1 MRKINI
7 LHIAEDLSIG
17 GVEELFRIIVTGLDR
32 KKYNVY
38 VCCIEE
44 GGQTAKELIEAGIK
58 VDILGMKSYHNLFNI
73 LRLKKYIKERKIDII
88 HSHMY
93 FSNTFAR
100 IAAILARTPILIS
113 TAYSSYY
120 EFKKRNILM
129 AHFLSKFT
137 DRIIA
142 VSNSIKEF
150 TVKQQKIS
158 ADKFTVIHDCASTEK
173 FSKDIDSFL
182 VKRGLGIDSDY
193 SVVGCVARLNIVKG
207 HSYLIQAA
215 AEVLKIDPKVKFL
228 LVGDGPL
235 KDELQ
240 ELSAHLG
247 IKDNIIFTGSR
258 REIPEMVSA
267 MDIFVLPS
275 ALREGCPLS
284 ILEAMAM
291 SRPVIASR
299 LGGIPEEVEDGKS
312 GILVTPKDSKALA
325 DAIIKLLSDKKLAK
339 EMGREG
345 RKIFEEKFSQE
356 TMLRKLESLYDEL
369 SAKKL
374 AKRILYVDIHGDIWG
389 GGQFSLLS
397 ILERIDKTYL
407 KPVVVLPYEGNL
419 SKKIR
424 EMGIEAQIIPFG
436 SIKNTNIVI
445 NLFSVI
451 RFYSLIKKKKINL
464 IHINA
469 LRPMFYA
476 GIAAKIAGVPV
487 IWHARDLRAAKSIDR
502 LLSNF
507 AVHVIAISKIV
518 AGRFPWYREKPSR
531 LSIIYNG
538 IDIDKFSPRPKEVR
552 ILNEFGI
559 DRDAAV
565 VGLIGHIEP
574 RKGHAAFLQAA
585 SKVLLKFPKTKFLI
599 VGKDSTEGRIYQ
611 QELESLV
618 NKLNIKDNVIL
629 AGNRQDI
636 TEIISIMD
644 LIICPFKDEAFGRVV
659 IEAMAMA
666 KPVIGYRSGA
676 LPELI
681 KERETGLLVDTDRA
695 DLLADAIIDL
705 LEHKDKST
713 KFGAAG
719 RKIVEERFNVKTTV
733 DMIEDVYIQI
743 LHKH

>member
-1 MRKINI
+1 MRRINI

-17 GVEELFRIIVTGLDR
+17 GVEELVRIIVTGLDR

-44 GGQTAKELIEAGIK
+44 GGQTAKELIDSGIK

-73 LRLKKYIKERKIDII
+73 LRLKRYIKEKKIDVI

-93 FSNTFAR
+93 FANSFGS
-100 IAAILARTPILIS
+100 IAAILAKTPVLIS

-120 EFKKRNILM
+120 ELKKRNILM

-142 VSNSIKEF
+142 ASNSIKEF

-158 ADKFTVIHDCASTEK
+158 ADKFTVIHDCASTER
-173 FSKDIDSFL
+173 FSKDIDSSL
-182 VKRGLGIDSDY
+182 VKKELGIDLDY
-193 SVVGCVARLNIVKG
+193 SVVGCVARLNAVKG

-235 KDELQ
+235 RDELQ

-247 IKDNIIFTGSR
+247 IRNNIIFTGSHR
-258 REIPEMVSA
+258 DIPEMISA

-291 SRPVIASR
+291 SRPVVASR

-325 DAIIKLLSDKKLAK
+325 DAIIKLLSDKKLAI

-356 TMLRKLESLYDEL
+356 TMLIKLESLYDEL
-369 SAKKL
+369 AAKKL
-374 AKRILYVDIHGDIWG
+374 TKRILYVDIHGDIWG
-389 GGQFSLLS
+389 GGQLSFLS

-419 SKKIR
+419 SKKTR
-424 EMGIEAQIIPFG
+424 EMGIETQIIPFG

-451 RFYSLIKKKKINL
+451 RFYLLIKKKKINL

-469 LRPMFYA
+469 LRPMFYVGFAARIA
-476 GIAAKIAGVPV
+476 GIPV
-487 IWHARDLRAAKSIDR
+487 VWHARDLRAVAWTDR

-507 AVHVIAISKIV
+507 AAHIIAISKIV
-518 AGRFPWYREKPSR
+518 SDRFPWYKDKPGR

-538 IDIDKFSPRPKEVR
+538 IEIDKLSPKSKDSR

-559 DRDAAV
+559 DRDATV
-565 VGLIGHIEP
+565 VGLIGHLES
-574 RKGHAAFLQAA
+574 RKGHAVFLQAA
-585 SKVLLKFPKTKFLI
+585 SKVLLEFPKTKFLI
-599 VGKDSTEGRIYQ
+599 VGKDHTENKRNQ
-611 QELESLV
+611 LELESLV
-618 NKLNIKDNVIL
+618 NKINIKDNVIF
-629 AGNRQDI
+629 AGSRQDI
-636 TEIISIMD
+636 VEVISIMD
-644 LIICPFKDEAFGRVV
+644 LFVCPFKDEAFGRVV

-681 KERETGLLVDTDRA
+681 KNGETGLLVDPDRA

-705 LEHKDKST
+705 LEHKDRAA

-719 RKIVEERFNVKTTV
+719 RKIAEERFNVKTTV
-733 DMIEDVYIQI
+733 DRIEDVYLQI
-743 LHKH
+743 LHKQ